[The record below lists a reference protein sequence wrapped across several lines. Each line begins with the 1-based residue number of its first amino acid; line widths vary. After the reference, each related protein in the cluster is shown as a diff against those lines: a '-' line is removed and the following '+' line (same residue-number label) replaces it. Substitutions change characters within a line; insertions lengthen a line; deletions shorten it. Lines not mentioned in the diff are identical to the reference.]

1 MTDTTSTSTPGAPD
15 TGVPTTYNVIAV
27 SFDADVNAYAAL
39 TKLKE
44 LDAQDQIEMH
54 EALVARRGADGT
66 IAVKDRVDSDELV
79 GTAGGGL
86 TGLLVGILGGPLG
99 VLLGARPASS
109 PARSST
115 STGPRRSTPPWVSS
129 RSRSRPSGPPFSPS

>member
-1 MTDTTSTSTPGAPD
+1 
-15 TGVPTTYNVIAV
+15 
-27 SFDADVNAYAAL
+27 
-39 TKLKE
+39 
-44 LDAQDQIEMH
+44 MH
-54 EALVARRGADGT
+54 EALVAQRGADGT
-66 IAVKDRVDSDELV
+66 IAIKDRVDSDELV